1 MAVNIVL
8 VEDHDIV
15 REGIK
20 SLLEDESGEVRVI
33 GEANNGAQ
41 AIELLTKVEP
51 DVIVMDMNMPVMNG
65 LECTR
70 ILKKQNPNVRI
81 LILSMHDHESYLID
95 MLDAG
100 ANGYVLKNVSKDE
113 LLFAIK
119 KVAND
124 GMYMGPEFT
133 MSMLAKYKSEAGF
146 GFKAPHADINL
157 TEREREVLKYISEG
171 FTNTEMANKLFIS
184 VRTVE
189 THRKKLLEKTGTTN
203 VATLIKF
210 AVENRLL
217 I

>member
-1 MAVNIVL
+1 MPVNIFL

-15 REGIK
+15 RHGIK
-20 SLLEDESGEVRVI
+20 SLLEDESEVNVI
-33 GEANNGAQ
+33 GEANNGAK
-41 AIELLTKVEP
+41 AIELLKDLEP
-51 DVIVMDMNMPVMNG
+51 DVILMDMNMPVMNG

-70 ILKKQNPNVRI
+70 FLKQQSPAIRI

-100 ANGYVLKNVSKDE
+100 ANGYVLKNASKEE

-133 MSMLAKYKSEAGF
+133 MSMLAKYKSAGGL
-146 GFKAPHADINL
+146 GFKQPDSNVQL
-157 TEREREVLKYISEG
+157 SEREKEVLKYISEG

-203 VATLIKF
+203 VATLIKY
-210 AVENRLL
+210 AVENRL
-217 I
+217 IN